1 MYLALIFSS
10 LVSAVEVSF
19 ASFEPQYLG
28 EFTKGFFSGVTNG
41 NMECSQAA
49 SQTANALY
57 NLVDDVKEYSGSY
70 VQVLADL
77 NALNLKL
84 TEIDSDCDV
93 NGLIMQVHKV
103 LGPSGKAIV
112 MKNYFMNL
120 NKITQDFADIQ
131 SCSNDYFGCG
141 VKAGEVFR
149 LLTGYN
155 LKEKSLEL
163 QAPTGKDLLDLFEGF
178 VSSAS
183 WAATEDCN
191 EMALTFKS
199 IKSVRSDILNAI
211 NSPVTEYAKILQVVL
226 GVWLQDTDVV
236 DCAMQFGGM
245 ALYMMPTILSSKTSW
260 NLAWK
265 SEGDT
270 LSRLFTQLATECPQN
285 YHKCGQNA
293 ANIFNI
299 VAAFSDDL

>member
-1 MYLALIFSS
+1 
-10 LVSAVEVSF
+10 
-19 ASFEPQYLG
+19 LG
-28 EFTKGFFSGVTNG
+28 EFTKGFFSGVTNA
-41 NMECSQAA
+41 NVECGQATSQM
-49 SQTANALY
+49 ANALY
-57 NLVDDVKEYSGSY
+57 NLVDDVKAYSGSY

-84 TEIDSDCDV
+84 TEIDSDCDL
-93 NGLIMQVHKV
+93 NGLILQVHKV

-131 SCSNDYFGCG
+131 SCSNDYYGCG

-155 LKEKSLEL
+155 LKDKSQGL
-163 QAPTGKDLLDLFEGF
+163 QAPLGKDLIELFEGF
-178 VSSAS
+178 VTSAQ
-183 WAATEDCN
+183 WATTNDCT
-191 EMALTFKS
+191 EMAASFQSLKS
-199 IKSVRSDILNAI
+199 LKSDILSSMNG
-211 NSPVTEYAKILQVVL
+211 PVTEFAKMLQIVL

-236 DCAMQFGGM
+236 DCAMQYGGM

-260 NLAWK
+260 NLAWQ
-265 SEGDT
+265 SEGDN
-270 LSRLFTQLATECPQN
+270 LSRLFTQLATECPQS
-285 YHKCGQNA
+285 YHKCGQHA
-293 ANIFNI
+293 AQIFNI